1 MTSILV
7 RVKDDRKVVGLIR
20 FLRDIDFLDVKV
32 ESTTGS
38 ITLKTKILNQA
49 VGIWKSKNISLNS
62 LRQQAWRC

>member
-20 FLRDIDFLDVKV
+20 FLRDMDFLDVKV
-32 ESTTGS
+32 ESTSGS

-49 VGIWKSKNISLNS
+49 VGIWKNKNISLNS
-62 LRQQAWRC
+62 LRQKAWRC